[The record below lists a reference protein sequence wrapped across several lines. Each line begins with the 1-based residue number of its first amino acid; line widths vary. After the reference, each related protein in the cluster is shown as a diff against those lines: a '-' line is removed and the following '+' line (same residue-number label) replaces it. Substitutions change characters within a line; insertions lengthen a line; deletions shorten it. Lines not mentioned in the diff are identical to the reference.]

1 MAAEKLGSAAC
12 PLCHANARVSLSR
25 TGLPVITCT
34 ACHMQLFARSSHSE
48 LLVRAML
55 KKPDDMPTAKPAP
68 AAAAAPGKAPQL
80 PADKPAAP
88 AVTHEPARN
97 SWNIW

>member
-1 MAAEKLGSAAC
+1 MAAEKIGSCVC
-12 PLCHANARVSLSR
+12 PLCRANARVSLSR

-55 KKPDDMPTAKPAP
+55 KKPDDLPTAKPAP
-68 AAAAAPGKAPQL
+68 AAAAATTGKAPQL
-80 PADKPAAP
+80 TAEKPAAP
-88 AVTHEPARN
+88 EPARERN
-97 SWNIW
+97 TWNIW